1 MGYDVNIVAS
11 CDSDVWNTNTE
22 KFPATIKSLIDD
34 LNVDYKFRIISGG
47 VQRTS
52 FDSEDT
58 IGISRHFT
66 SGLKAAFTVD
76 SLSDV
81 QTFENNLASACMKLD
96 TNYKLRVRLKNH
108 LT

>member
-22 KFPATIKSLIDD
+22 KFPATVKGLIDN

-52 FDSEDT
+52 FDSDDT

-76 SLSDV
+76 ALSDA
-81 QTFENNLASACMKLD
+81 QTFENNLASACKKLD
-96 TNYKLRVRLKNH
+96 SDYKLRVRLKNH